1 MHPAHFATVRV
12 SALGNINA
20 RKQAINDKLQRS
32 VATYLRCVGVANKW
46 IKKDLLLILEKNAR
60 DNHVLVGNFAKC
72 LPIKKIL
79 ADSAINLCYFA
90 C

>member
-32 VATYLRCVGVANKW
+32 VATYLRCGGVVNKW
-46 IKKDLLLILEKNAR
+46 IKKDLLLI
-60 DNHVLVGNFAKC
+60 HVLVGNFAKC